1 MSIESKRGL
10 FHGGCCE
17 CKQAKQGGTAVCVGC
32 MYFER
37 NWNLPNRNDVA
48 IQEEKVLH
56 TLRRRVRKLSKKE

>member
-1 MSIESKRGL
+1 
-10 FHGGCCE
+10 
-17 CKQAKQGGTAVCVGC
+17 